1 MAVDNRED
9 CYFFI
14 HGGCTKGNLC
24 QYRHSEAVLKTI
36 NVCTD
41 WMNTK
46 ICNDENCELRHSTY
60 HIAIPIIPQ
69 ADPRSSVS
77 CYWEQNGGCKKH
89 HCPYNH
95 KAPSFP
101 AFRPPAAAPFNPSAN
116 PFTPRP
122 PKVSHN
128 QTLILNKST
137 PTTQPTSAVVRPEAN
152 FAPTMRPV
160 LRPNND
166 TPRPS
171 IPPASSSG
179 IQIKNISNGSARPYT
194 DSADSFKS
202 QISFKSN
209 RLVNSAQGTPSKSV
223 FDRLSVKT
231 EPGTNKIRDKT
242 IIKKVV
248 KNPSPNK
255 PALASPKDSFKEIK
269 IKTLEEIL
277 KEKREKRAQQVNTN
291 GSNPSTIPPPSE
303 NTHTNMETKNSAPQG
318 VKRTN
323 NEVLVESKRIKV
335 ETPPSGDLDDFGS
348 DFEGAD
354 FSDPGDNLLDI
365 DLDGDL
371 ADI

>member
-24 QYRHSEAVLKTI
+24 QYRHSDAVLKTI

-46 ICNDENCELRHSTY
+46 ICNNENCELRHSTY

-69 ADPRSSVS
+69 SDPRSSVA

-89 HCPYNH
+89 HCPYKH
-95 KAPSFP
+95 KNSSFP
-101 AFRPPAAAPFNPSAN
+101 AFRPPAPSIHSTFNPAAKT
-116 PFTPRP
+116 FVPRA

-128 QTLILNKST
+128 QTLILNKSA
-137 PTTQPTSAVVRPEAN
+137 PTSVQPTSVVRPEPITVN
-152 FAPTMRPV
+152 SKLSVRSVTEI
-160 LRPNND
+160 
-166 TPRPS
+166 PRPPKPS
-171 IPPASSSG
+171 VNSSG
-179 IQIKNISNGSARPYT
+179 IQIKNISNNT
-194 DSADSFKS
+194 KVNDSGDSFKT
-202 QISFKSN
+202 QISFKSSKLTVSSQN
-209 RLVNSAQGTPSKSV
+209 APTKSV
-223 FDRLSVKT
+223 FDRLSVKP
-231 EPGTNKIRDKT
+231 EINKTREKT
-242 IIKKVV
+242 TAKKLT
-248 KNPSPNK
+248 KNPSPK
-255 PALASPKDSFKEIK
+255 RPAAISPKDSFTEIK

-277 KEKREKRAQQVNTN
+277 KEKREKQAKQIEKPSLNSTV
-291 GSNPSTIPPPSE
+291 STIFNDAIPQAPSVVQSDSPQDKKRPLE
-303 NTHTNMETKNSAPQG
+303 ESAFD
-318 VKRTN
+318 
-323 NEVLVESKRIKV
+323 SKRFKAD
-335 ETPPSGDLDDFGS
+335 TPPSGDLEDFGS